1 MSQIKTNIEFVKE
14 EIKKTLNKCE
24 RNDDVTLIAVSK
36 TVGVEQINEAL
47 DSGIEN
53 LGENKVQE
61 VEKKYPNVSKK
72 AIWHLIGTLQ
82 TNKVKYII
90 KTIDLN
96 HSLDRIPLAKEIDKR
111 AKENDLIMDCL
122 VQVNISLEDS
132 KHGLLAEDVEA
143 FVKDVSF
150 LDQLKGVVFVG
161 IFVFTISYMLL
172 FILNKIVPIRT
183 KKDDELQGLDVKECG
198 LEAYPEFKRAF

>member
-61 VEKKYPNVSKK
+61 VEKKHPNVSKK
-72 AIWHLIGTLQ
+72 PFGTL
-82 TNKVKYII
+82 
-90 KTIDLN
+90 
-96 HSLDRIPLAKEIDKR
+96 LALYR
-111 AKENDLIMDCL
+111 L
-122 VQVNISLEDS
+122 
-132 KHGLLAEDVEA
+132 
-143 FVKDVSF
+143 
-150 LDQLKGVVFVG
+150 
-161 IFVFTISYMLL
+161 
-172 FILNKIVPIRT
+172 T
-183 KKDDELQGLDVKECG
+183 K
-198 LEAYPEFKRAF
+198 

>member
-72 AIWHLIGTLQ
+72 LFGTL
-82 TNKVKYII
+82 
-90 KTIDLN
+90 
-96 HSLDRIPLAKEIDKR
+96 LALYR
-111 AKENDLIMDCL
+111 L
-122 VQVNISLEDS
+122 
-132 KHGLLAEDVEA
+132 
-143 FVKDVSF
+143 
-150 LDQLKGVVFVG
+150 
-161 IFVFTISYMLL
+161 
-172 FILNKIVPIRT
+172 T
-183 KKDDELQGLDVKECG
+183 K
-198 LEAYPEFKRAF
+198 

>member
-61 VEKKYPNVSKK
+61 VEKKYPNVSKSYL
-72 AIWHLIGTLQ
+72 APYWH
-82 TNKVKYII
+82 
-90 KTIDLN
+90 
-96 HSLDRIPLAKEIDKR
+96 
-111 AKENDLIMDCL
+111 
-122 VQVNISLEDS
+122 
-132 KHGLLAEDVEA
+132 
-143 FVKDVSF
+143 
-150 LDQLKGVVFVG
+150 
-161 IFVFTISYMLL
+161 FT
-172 FILNKIVPIRT
+172 
-183 KKDDELQGLDVKECG
+183 D
-198 LEAYPEFKRAF
+198 

>member
-61 VEKKYPNVSKK
+61 VKKISKCIK
-72 AIWHLIGTLQ
+72 KSYLAPYWH
-82 TNKVKYII
+82 
-90 KTIDLN
+90 
-96 HSLDRIPLAKEIDKR
+96 
-111 AKENDLIMDCL
+111 
-122 VQVNISLEDS
+122 
-132 KHGLLAEDVEA
+132 
-143 FVKDVSF
+143 
-150 LDQLKGVVFVG
+150 
-161 IFVFTISYMLL
+161 FT
-172 FILNKIVPIRT
+172 
-183 KKDDELQGLDVKECG
+183 D
-198 LEAYPEFKRAF
+198 